1 MIGGGN
7 YIEYQNLMDYCK
19 VSVQHVQRLI
29 DYSSFAVSDLKVHLS

>member
-19 VSVQHVQRLI
+19 VRMRILLI
-29 DYSSFAVSDLKVHLS
+29 TLNRYPHSSCELT